1 FLEALDALPLGEALF
16 FGEGLIATRA
26 LRKRALTLEPAMTAF
41 TLDADDPLR
50 EACCAVEPEYALQGH
65 VGRPLSGPEDL
76 RVVYAD
82 RAPEACILAL
92 RGLSDAQRDVL
103 REKYVERVP
112 DGVLQSL
119 AWRDDDRAWQLRE
132 RAWNAGDDE
141 S

>member
-1 FLEALDALPLGEALF
+1 HGPEAGTDESALDAEPRWLSPPGVSFLEALDALPLGEALF

-76 RVVYAD
+76 RVV
-82 RAPEACILAL
+82 
-92 RGLSDAQRDVL
+92 
-103 REKYVERVP
+103 
-112 DGVLQSL
+112 
-119 AWRDDDRAWQLRE
+119 
-132 RAWNAGDDE
+132 
-141 S
+141 